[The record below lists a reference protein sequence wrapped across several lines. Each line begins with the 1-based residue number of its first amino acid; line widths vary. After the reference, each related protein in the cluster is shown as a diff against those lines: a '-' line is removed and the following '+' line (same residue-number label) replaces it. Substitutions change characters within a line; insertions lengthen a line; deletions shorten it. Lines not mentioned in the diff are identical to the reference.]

1 MIKKVLGVIL
11 IAVVIAALLPVLLPL
26 LFDSIGDIDAI
37 AHEDAGAELDLLQT
51 LWPIVVMIV
60 IIGIAAGL
68 VFFALKRFGVIK

>member
-37 AHEDAGAELDLLQT
+37 THEDAGAELALLKT
-51 LWPIVVMIV
+51 IWPIVVMVI